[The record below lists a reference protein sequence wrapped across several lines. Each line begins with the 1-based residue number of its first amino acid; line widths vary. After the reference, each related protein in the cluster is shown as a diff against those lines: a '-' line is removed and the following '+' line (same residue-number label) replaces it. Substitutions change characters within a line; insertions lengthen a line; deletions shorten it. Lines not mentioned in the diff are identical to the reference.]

1 MDNVKY
7 LEDNIEQV
15 KEFIRDTEDRMAV
28 GEVMLG
34 AQLHTL
40 KRHLNDLYQQLAKA
54 REPELVGS
62 L

>member
-40 KRHLNDLYQQLAKA
+40 KRHLNDLYRKLAEA

>member
-7 LEDNIEQV
+7 LEKNIDQV
-15 KEFIRDTEDRMAV
+15 KELIEETEKEIAD
-28 GEVMLG
+28 GGVMLG

-40 KRHLNDLYQQLAKA
+40 KRHLNDLYRKLAEA